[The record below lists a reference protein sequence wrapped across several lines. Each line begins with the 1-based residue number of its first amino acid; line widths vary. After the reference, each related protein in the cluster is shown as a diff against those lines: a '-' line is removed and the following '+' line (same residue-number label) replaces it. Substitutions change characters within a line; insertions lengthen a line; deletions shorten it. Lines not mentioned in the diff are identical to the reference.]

1 MNMKTNEIN
10 AFERFYSDW
19 SDDRPKRILALWNKQ
34 QVKSEEELVIQDS
47 NLWMTEEE
55 LVIQDWMTEELVKRK
70 NWRDIDDVWEQSM
83 VE

>member
-1 MNMKTNEIN
+1 MKTNEIN